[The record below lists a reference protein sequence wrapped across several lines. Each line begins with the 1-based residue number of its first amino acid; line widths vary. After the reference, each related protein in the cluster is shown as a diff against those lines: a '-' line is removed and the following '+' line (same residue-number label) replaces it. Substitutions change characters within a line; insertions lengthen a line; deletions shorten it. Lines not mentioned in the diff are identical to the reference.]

1 MRAARLAENGNGFVV
16 LDGGGGGRDGGA
28 VEIESTLSMEAESA
42 SAGSRGV
49 KKRKKRKNVE
59 KKMEVSVVTAK
70 EEEEVD
76 KIEEAET
83 VDNAEIMEKA
93 EKSEKVEVDEAAELV
108 EDGGANAVE
117 DSVNI
122 VLRKLLRGPRYFDT
136 LDSGWSNCY
145 NCGEEGHMAVNC
157 PTFTKKIKPC
167 FVCGS
172 LEHGAKQCTKGQD
185 CFICKESG
193 HRAKDCPEK
202 YKGTHQSSKICLKC
216 GGSGHEM
223 LSCMN
228 DYSVDDLKEIQCYI
242 CKSFGHLCCFTSGDD
257 GPRQVSCYR
266 CGELGHNGLTPLVAT
281 LTLPMLWNLCYGI
294 LTNPLTL
301 AYVHCNIVSL
311 HPTDCGRFHEEASM
325 TESPSSCYRCG
336 EGGHFAREC
345 TSSARGGRRN
355 RELLTQT
362 LKAHRENKESL
373 GIKSAPHDLVK
384 AHKNRKT
391 KSEEKGFTTP
401 EKSKRKGCHIAEH
414 LTNSSQSTPK
424 KSKHRGGW
432 IMEDPGDVSKTTPKQ
447 SKHRGGWITE
457 DPGDVSKST
466 PKKSKHKGGW
476 ITEDP
481 GDVSWSNSKN
491 HYKSPSTPSYKGRK
505 SSPMTSGHHMSS
517 SQTFKKN
524 NWSHSGTSAFQG
536 SATPY
541 QHRYSASRFGNT
553 GNAFENSG
561 HAYSN
566 SGHAYNHPRHVYSHS
581 GPGYNNSGHAH
592 SNSRYAYNNSW
603 YVHNNSGHA

>member
-1 MRAARLAENGNGFVV
+1 MAKKEKRKAKIKVIEEEEEKPKKFVAEVSSDDEEANEDLSLKIVEKSLLMRAARLAENGNGFVV
-16 LDGGGGGRDGGA
+16 LDDGGGDRDGGA
-28 VEIESTLSMEAESA
+28 VEVESTASLEAESA

-117 DSVNI
+117 DSVNV
-122 VLRKLLRGPRYFDT
+122 VLRKLL
-136 LDSGWSNCY
+136 
-145 NCGEEGHMAVNC
+145 
-157 PTFTKKIKPC
+157 
-167 FVCGS
+167 
-172 LEHGAKQCTKGQD
+172 GQD

-228 DYSVDDLKEIQCYI
+228 DYSVDDLKEIQCYN

-266 CGELGHNGLTPLVAT
+266 CGELGHTGLSHSILSISTCLSSWASLFVHSAYPF
-281 LTLPMLWNLCYGI
+281 MLM
-294 LTNPLTL
+294 
-301 AYVHCNIVSL
+301 
-311 HPTDCGRFHEEASM
+311 DCGRLHEEASM

-384 AHKNRKT
+384 ARKNRKT
-391 KSEEKGFTTP
+391 KSEEKGITTP

-424 KSKHRGGW
+424 KSKQRGGW
-432 IMEDPGDVSKTTPKQ
+432 IMEDPGD
-447 SKHRGGWITE
+447 
-457 DPGDVSKST
+457 
-466 PKKSKHKGGW
+466 
-476 ITEDP
+476 DP
-481 GDVSWSNSKN
+481 GDVSWSNSNN

-603 YVHNNSGHA
+603 YGHNNSGHA

>member
-1 MRAARLAENGNGFVV
+1 MAKKEKRRAKIKVIEEEEKPKKFVAEVSSDDEEANEDLSLKIVEKSLLMRAARLAENGNGFVV

-122 VLRKLLRGPRYFDT
+122 VLRKLLRGPRYFDA

-266 CGELGHNGLTPLVAT
+266 CGELGHNGL
-281 LTLPMLWNLCYGI
+281 
-294 LTNPLTL
+294 
-301 AYVHCNIVSL
+301 
-311 HPTDCGRFHEEASM
+311 DCGRFHEEASM

-432 IMEDPGDVSKTTPKQ
+432 IMEDPGD
-447 SKHRGGWITE
+447 
-457 DPGDVSKST
+457 
-466 PKKSKHKGGW
+466 
-476 ITEDP
+476 DP

-592 SNSRYAYNNSW
+592 SNSRYAYNNSCIR
-603 YVHNNSGHA
+603 